1 MDLIKKSTLFYLDL
15 HHHLKMLE
23 TGKNLRNDMQT
34 EHKSIFSDSRQ
45 MKDISDESVDL
56 IVTSP
61 PYPMIEMW
69 DNMFSQQSPLAQKA
83 LNKGDGFAA
92 YESMHKVLDSTWRE
106 AFRVLKPGGF
116 ACINIGDATRTING
130 NFALYTNHAR
140 VLKSTQGLGFSS
152 LPCILWRKQTNAPNK
167 FMGSGMLPAGAYVT
181 LEHEYILILRKGPK
195 RVFKKEEDK
204 QNRRSSALFWEERNL
219 WFSDLWIDIKGSLQ
233 VLNDKYTRKRS
244 AAFPFELAYRLINM
258 YSVKGDMVLDPY
270 LGVGTTTLAAIASGR
285 NSIGYEI
292 ENAFQDVNFKAKNK
306 IIETSQQIIRKRLVN
321 HLDFIA
327 QRMESKGNLKHNNIP
342 YGFPVMT
349 AQEKELLIN
358 APLNIKTTEKNL
370 SVVDYSSKAQS
381 DFCKDWSTIFKQKK
395 ISVIESIKIGS
406 LENNFKQ
413 KSLFKN

>member
-1 MDLIKKSTLFYLDL
+1 MKTA
-15 HHHLKMLE
+15 
-23 TGKNLRNDMQT
+23 
-34 EHKSIFSDSRQ
+34 HKSIFSDSRQ
-45 MKDISDESVDL
+45 MKDISDESVNL

-69 DNMFSQQSPLAQKA
+69 DDMFSEQSPSVKKE

-92 YESMHKVLDSTWRE
+92 YESMHKILDSTWKE

-140 VLKSTQGLGFSS
+140 ILKFTQELGFSS

-195 RVFKKEEDK
+195 RVFKNEDDK

-219 WFSDLWIDIKGSLQ
+219 WFSDVWFDIKGSSQ
-233 VLNDKYTRKRS
+233 ALNDKDVRKRS

-258 YSVKGDMVLDPY
+258 YSVKGDLVLDPY
-270 LGVGTTTLAAIASGR
+270 FGVGTTTLAAIASGR
-285 NSIGYEI
+285 NSVGYEI
-292 ENAFQDVNFKAKNK
+292 ENTFQDVNFKAKNK

-321 HLDFIA
+321 HLVFIA
-327 QRMESKGNLKHNNIP
+327 QRMESKGKLKHNNIP
-342 YGFPVMT
+342 YGFPVIT

-358 APLNIKTTEKNL
+358 DPLNIKTIEKNL
-370 SVVDYSSKAQS
+370 SIVDYSLKAQP
-381 DFCKDWSTIFKQKK
+381 DFCKDWSNIFKQKK
-395 ISVIESIKIGS
+395 SSVIESIKIDS
-406 LENNFKQ
+406 LETNFKQ
-413 KSLFKN
+413 KSLF